1 MLPMHMLYIL
11 LALQCGESRI
21 AHDVLADLV
30 DEYEDIDWL
39 LQDANALER
48 FCRRS
53 FRGYYVYGR
62 PRSNI
67 DSDPRE
73 LISLYTAISFYQLN

>member
-11 LALQCGESRI
+11 LALQCGESKV

-39 LQDANALER
+39 LQDATRWND

-62 PRSNI
+62 PSEQYR
-67 DSDPRE
+67 
-73 LISLYTAISFYQLN
+73 F